1 MDRARRHT
9 LIDDVANQE
18 DDAAPNKQQVGGT
31 FGRVAV
37 SQNIHAFQRKVIE
50 EGSAA
55 LPFHA

>member
-18 DDAAPNKQQVGGT
+18 DDAAPNKQQVGRT

-37 SQNIHAFQRKVIE
+37 SQNIPVFHRKVIA
-50 EGSAA
+50 EGSVA